1 MDSTKFIAIIGTG
14 RNGTYA
20 LSKILNLD
28 VNSEVHH
35 EYNFEPLLKLGFLK
49 HYGLISAS
57 DTDKVLRES
66 HFSASFYS
74 QSSKFID
81 CSNALSWLIPS
92 ITSQFSD
99 FKFVDVPRNG
109 RRVVSSFYNKFKD
122 VMYPLEAVK
131 VMDSWLKNQESSIV
145 TPAPHKKYW
154 RILPP
159 ISFDQSVSESEVRFE
174 RYRFSAIC
182 NYWVQTNKL
191 IQSETLKL
199 PSSLVHRVK
208 FEELFQPKNFK
219 ILADYLEI
227 RVSSEMLD
235 MLNHPINVHE
245 PINYRLTDEQEEVF
259 IDICGETMIDLGYN
273 PQDDYAIKY

>member
-1 MDSTKFIAIIGTG
+1 MDSTKFIAIMGTG

-20 LSKILNLD
+20 LSKILDLD

-49 HYGLISAS
+49 HYGLVSAS

-81 CSNALSWLIPS
+81 CYNALSWLIPS
-92 ITSQFSD
+92 ITSQFSN
-99 FKFVDVPRNG
+99 FKFVDIPRNG

-122 VMYPLEAVK
+122 VMYPLEAIK

-145 TPAPHKKYW
+145 TPPPHKKYW

-159 ISFDQSVSESEVRFE
+159 ISFDQSVSENEVRFE
-174 RYRFSAIC
+174 RYRFISIC

-191 IQSETLKL
+191 IQSDTLKL
-199 PSSLVHRVK
+199 PSSLLHRVK

-219 ILADYLEI
+219 TLADYLEI

-245 PINYRLTDEQEEVF
+245 PINYRLTDEQEEMF
-259 IDICGETMIDLGYN
+259 IDICGETMIDLGYD
-273 PQDDYAIKY
+273 PQDDYVIKY